1 MSDKFC
7 TFLIMGVAASGKTTI
22 AEKLAEKELHH
33 RAARAH
39 RWRQSARRGRGRE
52 VGYSYT

>member
-22 AEKLAEKELHH
+22 AEKLAKKINGFLVIAITRFPGTCGSH
-33 RAARAH
+33 
-39 RWRQSARRGRGRE
+39 
-52 VGYSYT
+52 VGA